1 MFSTASSVVTS
12 LTITWRKPQRRQW
25 FDNDIYMPSIERMGI
40 GDVVVAVDTSG
51 SVATHE
57 LQQFL
62 GELNR
67 ISEDHKPRSV
77 TVITRD
83 AHIQSVTEY
92 GEGDVIEK
100 IECNGRG
107 GTRVEPVFKY
117 IRDHALPVDNMVYLT
132 DMGIWDFPDNHP
144 HYELGYRLTPC
155 AMAHHSG
162 RQHHLGVGVSR
173 HPFRVTAYATAC
185 MRVGVSSHRGQSI
198 PNWVVWVMCLGSPMS
213 VR

>member
-1 MFSTASSVVTS
+1 MKMMRPTAPSHSHGWRRAPEDGNGNLLQGADLDQHNANIDQRVFQAAQVAKAAGKLPSSLEELVEQMRQSKVDWRDV
-12 LTITWRKPQRRQW
+12 LNRFIGGDQPDDYTWRKPQRRQW

-77 TVITRD
+77 TVIPVTLHPV
-83 AHIQSVTEY
+83 ATEY

-100 IECNGRG
+100 IMHQQGRHQ
-107 GTRVEPVFKY
+107 VEPVF
-117 IRDHALPVDNMVYLT
+117 NT
-132 DMGIWDFPDNHP
+132 
-144 HYELGYRLTPC
+144 
-155 AMAHHSG
+155 S
-162 RQHHLGVGVSR
+162 
-173 HPFRVTAYATAC
+173 ATTL
-185 MRVGVSSHRGQSI
+185 
-198 PNWVVWVMCLGSPMS
+198 CLWITWST
-213 VR
+213 